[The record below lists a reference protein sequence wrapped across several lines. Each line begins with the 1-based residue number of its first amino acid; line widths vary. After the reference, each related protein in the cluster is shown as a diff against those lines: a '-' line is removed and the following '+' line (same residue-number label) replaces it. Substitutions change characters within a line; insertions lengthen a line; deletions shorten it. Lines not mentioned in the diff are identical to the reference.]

1 MVPWWSF
8 VGLVV
13 GLVMIIKGA
22 DIFTDA
28 AVWIAKKTG
37 LPKVI
42 IGITIVSLATTLPE
56 FAVSVFA
63 SYSGHV
69 SMAVGNAVGS
79 CICNIGLILGLVL
92 IIKEFKVERAGFVT
106 RGIFM
111 IIVGAVVF
119 ALSYDLTI
127 SRMNGLILFAF
138 LALFIVVIYRE
149 LKNMKIVEKKEE
161 KVSGTW
167 GPKLLIFLLGSII
180 VVVGSRL
187 VVDSGVKIAHFFN
200 VPEIVISITLIA
212 LGTSL
217 PELVTALTATFKGH
231 QDLSLGN
238 IIGANI
244 LNLTWVVGGASIV
257 NPLTITKSNLFTD
270 LPVMLFF
277 MVMLFIFGLTKKRLG
292 RLEGIV
298 LFASYIA
305 FIALTIF

>member
-8 VGLVV
+8 VGLII

-42 IGITIVSLATTLPE
+42 IGVTIVSLATTLPE

-63 SYSGHV
+63 SYSGHA

-92 IIKEFKVERAGFVT
+92 IIKQFKVERSGFVT

-111 IIVGAVVF
+111 IIVGVVFF
-119 ALSYDLTI
+119 ALSYDLTV
-127 SRMNGLILFAF
+127 SRMNGFVLFGF

-161 KVSGTW
+161 KVEGTW
-167 GPKLLIFLLGSII
+167 GPKLLIFLVGSII
-180 VVVGSRL
+180 VVIGSRL
-187 VVDSGVKIAHFFN
+187 VVNSGVTIAHFFN

-238 IIGANI
+238 IIGADI
-244 LNLTWVVGGASIV
+244 LNLTWVIGGASMA
-257 NPLTITKSNLFTD
+257 NPLTMTKDNLYTD
-270 LPVMLFF
+270 IPVMLGF
-277 MVMLFIFGLTKKRLG
+277 MVLLFIFGLTKKRLG
-292 RLEGIV
+292 RLEGVV

-305 FIALTIF
+305 FMAFTIF